1 MHAYLKNYYQQP
13 KTNKKDMCLCA
24 CKPYT
29 QLYYRKLR
37 TQPALCQHKHK
48 KTIKNNLK
56 YMLANNPYIN
66 NIRNFARIL
75 SFYPILPKFYTQNI
89 ILLKYRI
96 GILQAFIKQEY
107 P

>member
-1 MHAYLKNYYQQP
+1 
-13 KTNKKDMCLCA
+13 
-24 CKPYT
+24 
-29 QLYYRKLR
+29 
-37 TQPALCQHKHK
+37 
-48 KTIKNNLK
+48 
-56 YMLANNPYIN
+56 MLANNPYIN

-75 SFYPILPKFYTQNI
+75 SFYPVLPKFYTQNI